1 MLVTLL
7 LSLLIATPL
16 SSSKISS
23 VQLTRVTSIAF
34 FIAAALSFN
43 GYYVN
48 TLESG
53 VSLYSGL
60 FHVSTVSMAVEMF
73 IFVIGG
79 IILLSHPSFSKDQST
94 PLGLAEY
101 SLIVVFSTIGASFL
115 VSSTDLVSLYLAIEL
130 QSFAV
135 YILSAL
141 YRNNESATAAGL
153 KYFLL
158 GALSSALILLGSSL
172 IYGYTGL
179 TNLDAISN
187 LISVPTSLSTMGVQS
202 SVTEGVTLGLVIMSV
217 GFLFKI
223 ASAPFHNWAPDVY
236 DGVPT
241 IVTTWIAVMPKISIF
256 VLLLTLQNLTPV
268 SLLTGQEGFLF
279 VGQVNVWQA
288 LLLVCSLLSLVIG
301 TVVGL
306 AQLKI
311 KRLLAYSTI
320 SHIGFM
326 LLGLAVS
333 GQESIDGFLF
343 YLIQYSLT
351 SVNVFFVLLA
361 FGYLYSSDNSGN
373 KRPFLKMG
381 EKQALNSEG
390 QGDIQFISQ
399 LAGQF
404 RQNPILA
411 LSMIICLFSMA
422 GIPPLMGF
430 FAKYAVL
437 YSAIHNGYYFI
448 SLVAILTSVVSAAY
462 YLRVVRVLYFT
473 EDLAAKPSSPSL
485 SSLHIKRGQVIT
497 SSHAYV
503 IAVLTLFI
511 VLFVLQPSLI
521 LNSTQL
527 MAMSIYGY

>member
-1 MLVTLL
+1 MLVISLI
-7 LSLLIATPL
+7 SLLIAIPL
-16 SSSKISS
+16 SSSKISP
-23 VQLTRVTSIAF
+23 VQLTRVTSVTF
-34 FIAAALSFN
+34 FFAAALSFN
-43 GYYVN
+43 AYYA
-48 TLESG
+48 TTIGSG

-60 FHVSTVSMAVEMF
+60 FHVSTVSMAIEFF
-73 IFVIGG
+73 IFVVGG
-79 IILLSHPSFSKDQST
+79 LILLPWASSVNT
-94 PLGLAEY
+94 AGLTGESVRPTIAEY
-101 SLIVVFSTIGASFL
+101 PMMVVFTTIGASFL

-135 YILSAL
+135 YILAAL

-158 GALSSALILLGSSL
+158 GALSSAFILLGSSL
-172 IYGYTGL
+172 IYSYTGL
-179 TNLDAISN
+179 TNLDAISS
-187 LISVPTSLSTMGVQS
+187 LVSVSSSDNVTQGVI
-202 SVTEGVTLGLVIMSV
+202 LGLVIMTV

-241 IVTTWIAVMPKISIF
+241 IVTTWLAVMPKISIF
-256 VLLLTLQNLTPV
+256 ILLLTLHSLT
-268 SLLTGQEGFLF
+268 EGLGLSFGD
-279 VGQVNVWQA
+279 VTVNVWQA
-288 LLLVCSLLSLVIG
+288 LLLVCSLLSLIIG

-306 AQLKI
+306 AQFRI

-320 SHIGFM
+320 SHVGFM
-326 LLGLAVS
+326 LLALAVS
-333 GQESIDGFLF
+333 GQESIDAFLF

-351 SVNVFFVLLA
+351 SLNAFFILLA
-361 FGYLYSSDNSGN
+361 FGYLIHSQQASGSSQNS
-373 KRPFLKMG
+373 
-381 EKQALNSEG
+381 
-390 QGDIQFISQ
+390 DVQFISQ
-399 LAGQF
+399 LSGQF

-448 SLVAILTSVVSAAY
+448 SLVAILASVVSAAY
-462 YLRVVRVLYFT
+462 YLRVVRVLYFDEPAT
-473 EDLAAKPSSPSL
+473 GIPSQSPAVL
-485 SSLHIKRGQVIT
+485 T
-497 SSHAYV
+497 SSHSYV
-503 IAVLTLFI
+503 IAVLTVFI

>member
-1 MLVTLL
+1 M
-7 LSLLIATPL
+7 
-16 SSSKISS
+16 
-23 VQLTRVTSIAF
+23 
-34 FIAAALSFN
+34 
-43 GYYVN
+43 
-48 TLESG
+48 
-53 VSLYSGL
+53 
-60 FHVSTVSMAVEMF
+60 
-73 IFVIGG
+73 
-79 IILLSHPSFSKDQST
+79 II
-94 PLGLAEY
+94 
-101 SLIVVFSTIGASFL
+101 VFTTIGASFL

-135 YILSAL
+135 YILAAL

-179 TNLDAISN
+179 TNLDAISS
-187 LISVPTSLSTMGVQS
+187 LLSVSSAD
-202 SVTEGVTLGLVIMSV
+202 SVTQGVVLGLVIMTV

-241 IVTTWIAVMPKISIF
+241 IVTTWLAVMPKISIF
-256 VLLLTLQNLTPV
+256 VLLLTLNSCVAPCVTEGLGLTFGDV
-268 SLLTGQEGFLF
+268 T
-279 VGQVNVWQA
+279 VNVWQA
-288 LLLVCSLLSLVIG
+288 LLLVCSLLSLIIG

-306 AQLKI
+306 AQFRI

-320 SHIGFM
+320 SHVGFM
-326 LLGLAVS
+326 LLALAVS

-343 YLIQYSLT
+343 YLIQYSVT
-351 SVNVFFVLLA
+351 SLNGFLILLA
-361 FGYLYSSDNSGN
+361 FGYLIYNKSSASSNTDV
-373 KRPFLKMG
+373 
-381 EKQALNSEG
+381 
-390 QGDIQFISQ
+390 QFISQ

-437 YSAIHNGYYFI
+437 YTAIHNGYYFI
-448 SLVAILTSVVSAAY
+448 SLVGIITSVISAAY
-462 YLRVVRVLYFT
+462 YLRVVRVLYF
-473 EDLAAKPSSPSL
+473 DSSNSPEASDASGAL
-485 SSLHIKRGQVIT
+485 NLT
-497 SSHAYV
+497 STHSYL
-503 IAVLTLFI
+503 IAVLTAVI

-527 MAMSIYGY
+527 MAMTIYGY

>member
-1 MLVTLL
+1 MLVITL
-7 LSLLIATPL
+7 LSLLIAVPL
-16 SSSKISS
+16 SSSKISP
-23 VQLTRVTSIAF
+23 VQLTRATSVTF
-34 FIAAALSFN
+34 FFAAALSFN
-43 GYYVN
+43 AYYVA
-48 TLESG
+48 TLGSG

-60 FHVSTVSMAVEMF
+60 FHVSTVSMAIECF
-73 IFVIGG
+73 IFVVGG
-79 IILLSHPSFSKDQST
+79 LILLPWASSANTTLTGESVRPT
-94 PLGLAEY
+94 IAEY
-101 SLIVVFSTIGASFL
+101 PMIVVFTTIGASFL

-135 YILSAL
+135 YILAAL

-179 TNLDAISN
+179 TNLDAISS
-187 LISVPTSLSTMGVQS
+187 LLSVSTPS
-202 SVTEGVTLGLVIMSV
+202 DSVTQGVVLGLVIMTV

-241 IVTTWIAVMPKISIF
+241 IVTTWLAVMPKISIF
-256 VLLLTLQNLTPV
+256 VLLLTLNSLT
-268 SLLTGQEGFLF
+268 EGLGLSF
-279 VGQVNVWQA
+279 GDITVNVWQA
-288 LLLVCSLLSLVIG
+288 LLLVCSLFSLIIG

-306 AQLKI
+306 AQFRI

-320 SHIGFM
+320 SHVGFM
-326 LLGLAVS
+326 LLALAVS
-333 GQESIDGFLF
+333 GQESIDAFLF

-351 SVNVFFVLLA
+351 SLNGFLILLA
-361 FGYLYSSDNSGN
+361 FGYLIFAQKSSAGRAEHSS
-373 KRPFLKMG
+373 
-381 EKQALNSEG
+381 A
-390 QGDIQFISQ
+390 GDVQFISQ

-404 RQNPILA
+404 RQNPVLA

-437 YSAIHNGYYFI
+437 YTAIHNGYYFI
-448 SLVAILTSVVSAAY
+448 SLVGILASVVSAAY
-462 YLRVVRVLYFT
+462 YLRVVRVLYFDNPAT
-473 EDLAAKPSSPSL
+473 ENVSVDETNSPL
-485 SSLHIKRGQVIT
+485 T
-497 SSHAYV
+497 STHSYV
-503 IAVLTLFI
+503 IAVLTAAI

>member
-79 IILLSHPSFSKDQST
+79 IILLSRPFQKDEST
-94 PLGLAEY
+94 IAEY
-101 SLIVVFSTIGASFL
+101 SMIVVFSTIGASFL

-187 LISVPTSLSTMGVQS
+187 LISVPTSGALSEIGMEVES
-202 SVTEGVTLGLVIMSV
+202 SVTDGVTLGLVIMSV

-223 ASAPFHNWAPDVY
+223 ASAPFHN
-236 DGVPT
+236 
-241 IVTTWIAVMPKISIF
+241 
-256 VLLLTLQNLTPV
+256 
-268 SLLTGQEGFLF
+268 
-279 VGQVNVWQA
+279 
-288 LLLVCSLLSLVIG
+288 
-301 TVVGL
+301 
-306 AQLKI
+306 
-311 KRLLAYSTI
+311 
-320 SHIGFM
+320 
-326 LLGLAVS
+326 
-333 GQESIDGFLF
+333 
-343 YLIQYSLT
+343 
-351 SVNVFFVLLA
+351 
-361 FGYLYSSDNSGN
+361 
-373 KRPFLKMG
+373 
-381 EKQALNSEG
+381 
-390 QGDIQFISQ
+390 
-399 LAGQF
+399 
-404 RQNPILA
+404 
-411 LSMIICLFSMA
+411 
-422 GIPPLMGF
+422 
-430 FAKYAVL
+430 
-437 YSAIHNGYYFI
+437 
-448 SLVAILTSVVSAAY
+448 
-462 YLRVVRVLYFT
+462 
-473 EDLAAKPSSPSL
+473 
-485 SSLHIKRGQVIT
+485 
-497 SSHAYV
+497 
-503 IAVLTLFI
+503 
-511 VLFVLQPSLI
+511 
-521 LNSTQL
+521 
-527 MAMSIYGY
+527 

>member
-1 MLVTLL
+1 MLVITL
-7 LSLLIATPL
+7 LSLLIAVPL
-16 SSSKISS
+16 SSSRPASQGAAISP
-23 VQLTRVTSIAF
+23 VQLTRATSVTF
-34 FIAAALSFN
+34 FFAAALSFN
-43 GYYVN
+43 AYYVA
-48 TLESG
+48 TLGSG

-60 FHVSTVSMAVEMF
+60 FHVSTVSMAIECF
-73 IFVIGG
+73 IFVVGG
-79 IILLSHPSFSKDQST
+79 LILLPW
-94 PLGLAEY
+94 
-101 SLIVVFSTIGASFL
+101 AS
-115 VSSTDLVSLYLAIEL
+115 SANTANSIQAIEL

-135 YILSAL
+135 YILAAL

-179 TNLDAISN
+179 TNLDAISS
-187 LISVPTSLSTMGVQS
+187 LLSVSS
-202 SVTEGVTLGLVIMSV
+202 SVDSVTQGVVLGLVIMTV

-241 IVTTWIAVMPKISIF
+241 IVTTWLAVMPKISIF
-256 VLLLTLQNLTPV
+256 VLLLTLNSCVAPCVSEGLGLTFGDV
-268 SLLTGQEGFLF
+268 T
-279 VGQVNVWQA
+279 VNVWQA
-288 LLLVCSLLSLVIG
+288 LLLVCSLLSLIIG

-306 AQLKI
+306 AQFRI

-320 SHIGFM
+320 SHVGFM
-326 LLGLAVS
+326 LLALAVS

-343 YLIQYSLT
+343 YLIQYSVT
-351 SVNVFFVLLA
+351 SLNGFLILLA
-361 FGYLYSSDNSGN
+361 FGYLIYNKSSASANTDV
-373 KRPFLKMG
+373 
-381 EKQALNSEG
+381 
-390 QGDIQFISQ
+390 QFISQ

-437 YSAIHNGYYFI
+437 YTAIHNGYYFI
-448 SLVAILTSVVSAAY
+448 SLVGIITSVISAAY
-462 YLRVVRVLYFT
+462 YLRVVRVLYFDT
-473 EDLAAKPSSPSL
+473 SNSSEASDASGAL
-485 SSLHIKRGQVIT
+485 NLT
-497 SSHAYV
+497 STHSYL
-503 IAVLTLFI
+503 IAVLTAVI

-527 MAMSIYGY
+527 MAMTIYGY